1 MKMTKKRK
9 IIIFIFSI
17 LFLILFLGYFALIR
31 GFYAASDRVT
41 GEYNGR
47 ASIQEFN
54 KYDDLKIGAN
64 KYNQPIFV
72 DYRQAMKFVKKE
84 YSDVLDKA
92 YELYHKE
99 YKLGKLNNDNFGI
112 YMNLIHDMPSEN
124 EEQRKRNVFVA
135 GFFDIYENSLK
146 RWIYIPGMGWDR
158 VCP

>member
-1 MKMTKKRK
+1 M
-9 IIIFIFSI
+9 IILIFPI
-17 LFLILFLGYFALIR
+17 LFLILLFIYFALIR
-31 GFYAASDRVT
+31 GFYAASDKVT

-47 ASIQEFN
+47 ASIQDFN
-54 KYDDLKIGAN
+54 EYDDLKIGAN

-72 DYRQAMKFVKKE
+72 DYRQAMKFIKKE
-84 YSDVLDKA
+84 YADVLDNA

-99 YKLGKLNNDNFGI
+99 YKLGKLNDDNFGI
-112 YMNLIHDMPSEN
+112 YMILIQNMPFEN

-146 RWIYIPGMGWDR
+146 RWIYIPGAGWNR